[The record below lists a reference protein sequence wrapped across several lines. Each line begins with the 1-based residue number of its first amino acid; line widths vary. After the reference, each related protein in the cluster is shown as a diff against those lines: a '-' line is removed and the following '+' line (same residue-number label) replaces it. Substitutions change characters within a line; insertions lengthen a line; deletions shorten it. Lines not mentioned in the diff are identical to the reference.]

1 MSTFKDKIKSRPE
14 KVLPICLDPALLSEL
29 AQARDDLSAADAESG
44 VNPSA
49 AWKRADK
56 RVRDL
61 EDKVRAE
68 TEQFTFRALPRR
80 EWAALVAKHAPR
92 KGIQTDK
99 MLGYDVDAVTYDA
112 AVAGLVS
119 PVIDDEDWEAIDG
132 SLLSAGEWERIK
144 EAVLV
149 LNAGKVDI
157 PF

>member
-29 AQARDDLSAADAESG
+29 AQARDDLASADAESG
-44 VNPSA
+44 VNPST

-61 EDKVRAE
+61 EQKVRDA

-80 EWAALVAKHAPR
+80 EWAALVGKHAPR
-92 KGIQTDK
+92 KDYQTDK
-99 MLGYDVDAVTYDA
+99 MLGYDADAVTYEA

-119 PVIDDEDWEAIDG
+119 PVLDDEDWDALDG
-132 SLLSAGEWERIK
+132 SLSSGEWERIK
-144 EAVLV
+144 NAVLV